1 MPVSTPSPQ
10 RTCSLRTGSSNATTL
25 DPSFATHHPR
35 LARKVQASLC
45 WSSLLQVA
53 DSGDFF
59 VRTGRRAC
67 IVCQRS
73 RAFTCASRNPTSTFS
88 EHALS
93 QHTSGSHRNRTK
105 WRDFSG
111 IRTATLRPSPE
122 LVDAPISTCC
132 SRPLR
137 GPNVQQPGHV
147 IVQPVAPACA
157 MRRKDRVRMPC
168 SSKSG

>member
-1 MPVSTPSPQ
+1 MQPRSTLALPLTI
-10 RTCSLRTGSSNATTL
+10 RAWLAKCKLHFAGRLFFRWLTL
-25 DPSFATHHPR
+25 VT
-35 LARKVQASLC
+35 
-45 WSSLLQVA
+45 
-53 DSGDFF
+53 FF
-59 VRTGRRAC
+59 VRTSRRAC

-73 RAFTCASRNPTSTFS
+73 RAFTCASRNLIATFP

-111 IRTATLRPSPE
+111 TRTATLRPSPE
-122 LVDAPISTCC
+122 LVDAPFSTGC

-157 MRRKDRVRMPC
+157 MRRKDRIRMPC